1 MTTHLANPI
10 GPQIRPLL
18 GVSLAILRCP
28 SPRHWA
34 ADAVVLGGTMDR
46 SPWTIWQY
54 HMELWIFSWYSMRI
68 IVFLKL
74 WMRTLLRFAS
84 LIMQFTPFSI
94 NLWWPF
100 FPEVPVCF
108 TKKQSHTV
116 KTTWLYGVPVTWSLW
131 HGVFIVIAVSWENCS
146 ASETSR
152 DFPTLL
158 ICERLH
164 VK

>member
-68 IVFLKL
+68 IVFFEIMNENTSKICI
-74 WMRTLLRFAS
+74 TYHAVYTFFNQS
-84 LIMQFTPFSI
+84 LVAILPGSSSVFHKEAVTYCKNNVAIWRPCDMI
-94 NLWWPF
+94 
-100 FPEVPVCF
+100 
-108 TKKQSHTV
+108 
-116 KTTWLYGVPVTWSLW
+116 PVTW
-131 HGVFIVIAVSWENCS
+131 
-146 ASETSR
+146 
-152 DFPTLL
+152 
-158 ICERLH
+158 RLH
-164 VK
+164 CYSCQLGEL

>member
-1 MTTHLANPI
+1 
-10 GPQIRPLL
+10 
-18 GVSLAILRCP
+18 
-28 SPRHWA
+28 
-34 ADAVVLGGTMDR
+34 
-46 SPWTIWQY
+46 
-54 HMELWIFSWYSMRI
+54 MELWIFSWYSMRI
-68 IVFLKL
+68 IVFF
-74 WMRTLLRFAS
+74 WNYEWEIMRTLLRFAS

-100 FPEVPVCF
+100 FPQKTVCF

-116 KTTWLYGVPVTWSLW
+116 YNVAICHTHPYLDAWFLW
-131 HGVFIVIAVSWENCS
+131 HGVFIVIAVS

-164 VK
+164 AKKNNCASGTGLPGHMAACRFFHMFRFPKTPQRNFHVISVCFWLTIHFC